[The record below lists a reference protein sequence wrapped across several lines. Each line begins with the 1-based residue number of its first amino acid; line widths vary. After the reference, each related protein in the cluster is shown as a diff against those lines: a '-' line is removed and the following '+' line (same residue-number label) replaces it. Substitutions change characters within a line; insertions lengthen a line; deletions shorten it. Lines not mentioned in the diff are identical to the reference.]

1 MEFLE
6 LHWSQI
12 VKFFFKDSQLQAIKC
27 CSLPPHNISST
38 TWAQELSF
46 PLHTAW

>member
-6 LHWSQI
+6 LDWSQI

-27 CSLPPHNISST
+27 CSLPPHNTIQHSLG
-38 TWAQELSF
+38 AEALLS
-46 PLHTAW
+46 PL